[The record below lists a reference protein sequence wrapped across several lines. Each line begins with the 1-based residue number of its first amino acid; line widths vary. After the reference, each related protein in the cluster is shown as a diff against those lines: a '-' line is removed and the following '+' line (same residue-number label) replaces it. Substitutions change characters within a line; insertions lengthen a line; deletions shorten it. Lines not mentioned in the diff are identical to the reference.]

1 MARISKILIIVCLAA
16 LLAVFGVYMCTA
28 SFSNVFSI
36 IASAA
41 ACVLF
46 AAIGCRFIPR
56 CLAECTDT
64 QEALPMRELGARSL
78 RRWHRHPIVKFC
90 LIILCTRVFIY
101 VLAYIIA
108 LWTKGG
114 YAGGILDMG
123 EIWMKGDAPHYIGIA
138 FQWYV
143 TQGDAR
149 FHIVFFPFYP
159 VLVRFFAMAIGN
171 YMASGMLVSNV
182 ASIFAGY
189 LLYELALLDMDRN
202 AAARSMKFLFLMP
215 AAFLFN
221 APMSDSLFL
230 LLSVVCIYL
239 VRRKYYFLG
248 CVAGFLC
255 ALTRSLGVVMLVPVG
270 IEYIAWLMQDI
281 KFRRVAIKE
290 GKEVPIA
297 RKAIVRRVLRG
308 LCMLLIPAGLAV
320 YFIINKIV
328 TGNPFQFMIYQS
340 EHWSQNFGWF
350 FNTANYQMHYALS
363 TVHADPNAFWGLW
376 LPNIV
381 CFFGSLVIMLL
392 GQKKLRASYVAYFL
406 AYFVSSMGVTWL
418 LSAPRYLLCVFPL
431 ALAMGQITRRRRA
444 NALLTA
450 LCGVGQILYLAA
462 YVAGY
467 PVY

>member
-1 MARISKILIIVCLAA
+1 M
-16 LLAVFGVYMCTA
+16 
-28 SFSNVFSI
+28 
-36 IASAA
+36 
-41 ACVLF
+41 
-46 AAIGCRFIPR
+46 
-56 CLAECTDT
+56 
-64 QEALPMRELGARSL
+64 
-78 RRWHRHPIVKFC
+78 
-90 LIILCTRVFIY
+90 
-101 VLAYIIA
+101 
-108 LWTKGG
+108 
-114 YAGGILDMG
+114 
-123 EIWMKGDAPHYIGIA
+123 
-138 FQWYV
+138 
-143 TQGDAR
+143 
-149 FHIVFFPFYP
+149 
-159 VLVRFFAMAIGN
+159 
-171 YMASGMLVSNV
+171 
-182 ASIFAGY
+182 
-189 LLYELALLDMDRN
+189 
-202 AAARSMKFLFLMP
+202 
-215 AAFLFN
+215 
-221 APMSDSLFL
+221 
-230 LLSVVCIYL
+230 
-239 VRRKYYFLG
+239 
-248 CVAGFLC
+248 
-255 ALTRSLGVVMLVPVG
+255 
-270 IEYIAWLMQDI
+270 
-281 KFRRVAIKE
+281 
-290 GKEVPIA
+290 PIA